1 MYTMKKTWN
10 IEPRPKREEVEHLSR
25 LTGLSFVTS
34 SLLIQ
39 RGVRTPEDV
48 ELFLHPS
55 LNQLHDPYLML
66 DMDKA
71 VARIRR
77 AIESG
82 EKILVYGD
90 YDVDGTTAV
99 ALVYKA
105 LRHIEGDD
113 ARLGFYIPDRF
124 NEGYGISRQG
134 VEFARDG
141 GYSLTIALDCGIKAV
156 DMMREA
162 KASGL
167 DFIICD
173 HHVAGDQ
180 IPDVV
185 ACLDPKRP
193 GCPYPDKNLS
203 GCGVGYK
210 LMEALYMS
218 LGLDLGLLT
227 QYLDML
233 VVSIASDIVPMV
245 GENRVFARFG
255 IERLNTRPSVGL
267 KSIMDVSG
275 VVAGHATVAD
285 IVFKIGPRINAAGR
299 MKSGGDAVRLLI
311 STDKAEA
318 DAISRAI
325 DDSNDERKDLDREIT
340 REAMDMIDSSDEMRD
355 ANSIVLY
362 RPAWNKGVIGIVASR
377 LSEAFLRPAVILT
390 RSKTDPDM
398 ATGSARS
405 VEGFDLYRAIESC
418 SEVIE
423 DFGGHTYAAG
433 LTLKVANVQAFR
445 RKFGRYVDANMPLE
459 APKHQI
465 DVDLEIRLADI
476 NRSLVAELELMEPF
490 GPGNRRPV
498 FVTRDVYDYSTSKVF
513 GHARQHLKLDMIES
527 DGRAVRSGVGF
538 GLGDLYRMIDGD
550 KSFDVCFTVDRN
562 IYRGRSV
569 VQLMIKDLHTQ

>member
-1 MYTMKKTWN
+1 MKKTWN

-77 AIESG
+77 AIDSG

-134 VEFARDG
+134 VEFACDG

-255 IERLNTRPSVGL
+255 IERLNSRPSVGL

-275 VVAGHATVAD
+275 VVTGHATVAD

>member
-1 MYTMKKTWN
+1 MKKTWN

-77 AIESG
+77 AIDSG

-173 HHVAGDQ
+173 HHVAGER

-255 IERLNTRPSVGL
+255 IERLNSRPSVGL

>member
-1 MYTMKKTWN
+1 MKKTWN
-10 IEPRPKREEVEHLSR
+10 IEPRPKREEVEQLSR
-25 LTGLSFVTS
+25 QTGLSFVTS

-39 RGVRTPEDV
+39 RGVRSPDEA
-48 ELFLHPS
+48 ESFLHPT

-71 VARIRR
+71 VERVRR
-77 AIESG
+77 AIYGG
-82 EKILVYGD
+82 ERILVYGD

-105 LRHIEGDD
+105 LRHIEGSDD
-113 ARLGFYIPDRF
+113 RLGFYIPDRF
-124 NEGYGISRQG
+124 NEGYGISSQG
-134 VEFARDG
+134 VEYARDG

-162 KASGL
+162 KSLGL

-173 HHVAGDQ
+173 HHVAGGQ

-210 LMEALYMS
+210 LMEALYQS
-218 LGLDLGLLT
+218 LGLDLNLLT
-227 QYLDML
+227 EYLDML

-245 GENRVFARFG
+245 GENRVFARYG
-255 IERLNTRPSVGL
+255 IERLNSRPSVGL

-340 REAMDMIDSSDEMRD
+340 REAMDMIDESDEMRD
-355 ANSIVLY
+355 ANAIVLY
-362 RPAWNKGVIGIVASR
+362 RPVWNKGVIGIVASR

-418 SEVIE
+418 SEIIE

-445 RKFGRYVDANMPLE
+445 RKFGKYVDANMPLE

-465 DVDLEIRLADI
+465 DVDLEVRLADI
-476 NRSLVAELELMEPF
+476 NRALVSELELMEPF

-538 GLGDLYRMIDGD
+538 GLGEMYKMIDGD

>member
-1 MYTMKKTWN
+1 MKKTWN

-71 VARIRR
+71 VERIRR
-77 AIESG
+77 AIDSG

>member
-1 MYTMKKTWN
+1 MKKTWN
-10 IEPRPKREEVEHLSR
+10 IEPWPKREEVEHLSR
-25 LTGLSFVTS
+25 QTGLSLVTS

-39 RGVRTPEDV
+39 RGVRTAEAADA
-48 ELFLHPS
+48 FLHPT

-71 VARIRR
+71 VDRIRR
-77 AIESG
+77 AIADG

-105 LRHIEGDD
+105 LRRVEGGDD
-113 ARLGFYIPDRF
+113 RLGFYIPDRF
-124 NEGYGISRQG
+124 NEGYGISSQG
-134 VEFARDG
+134 VEYARDG

-162 KASGL
+162 KALGL

-173 HHVAGDQ
+173 HHVAGDE

-210 LMEALYMS
+210 LMEALYTS
-218 LGLDLGLLT
+218 LGLDLNLLT
-227 QYLDML
+227 EYLDML

-245 GENRVFARFG
+245 GENRVFARYG
-255 IERLNTRPSVGL
+255 IERLNSRPSVGL

-311 STDKAEA
+311 STDKADA

-340 REAMDMIDSSDEMRD
+340 REAMDMIDASDEMRD
-355 ANSIVLY
+355 SNSIVLY

-390 RSKTDPDM
+390 RSKTNPDL

-433 LTLKVANVQAFR
+433 LTLKVANVQVFR
-445 RKFGRYVDANMPLE
+445 RKFGKYVDANMPID

-498 FVTRDVYDYSTSKVF
+498 FVARDVYDYSTSKVF

-538 GLGDLYRMIDGD
+538 GLGDLYRKIDGD

>member
-1 MYTMKKTWN
+1 MKKTWN

-77 AIESG
+77 AIGSG

>member
-1 MYTMKKTWN
+1 MKKTWN

-25 LTGLSFVTS
+25 QTGLSLVTS

-39 RGVRTPEDV
+39 RGVRTAEAADA
-48 ELFLHPS
+48 FLHPT

-71 VARIRR
+71 VDRIRR
-77 AIESG
+77 AIDDG

-105 LRHIEGDD
+105 LRRVEGGDD
-113 ARLGFYIPDRF
+113 RLGFYIPDRF
-124 NEGYGISRQG
+124 NEGYGISSQG
-134 VEFARDG
+134 VEYARDG

-156 DMMREA
+156 DMMHEA
-162 KASGL
+162 KSLGL

-173 HHVAGDQ
+173 HHVAGDE

-210 LMEALYMS
+210 LMEALYTS
-218 LGLDLGLLT
+218 LGLDLNLLT
-227 QYLDML
+227 EYLDML

-245 GENRVFARFG
+245 GENRVFARYG
-255 IERLNTRPSVGL
+255 IERLNSRPSVGL

-275 VVAGHATVAD
+275 VVAGHATVSD

-311 STDKAEA
+311 STDKDEA

-340 REAMDMIDSSDEMRD
+340 REAMDMIDASDEMRD
-355 ANSIVLY
+355 SNSIVLY

-390 RSKTDPDM
+390 RSKTNPDL

-433 LTLKVANVQAFR
+433 LTLKVANVQVFR
-445 RKFGRYVDANMPLE
+445 RKFGKYVDANMPLE

-498 FVTRDVYDYSTSKVF
+498 FVARDVYDYSTSKVF

-538 GLGDLYRMIDGD
+538 GLGDLYRKIDGD

>member
-1 MYTMKKTWN
+1 MKKTWN

-77 AIESG
+77 AIDSG

-113 ARLGFYIPDRF
+113 ARLGFYVPDRF

>member
-1 MYTMKKTWN
+1 MKKTWN

>member
-1 MYTMKKTWN
+1 MKKTWN

-25 LTGLSFVTS
+25 QTGLSLVTS

-39 RGVRTPEDV
+39 RGVRTAEAADA
-48 ELFLHPS
+48 FLHPT

-71 VARIRR
+71 VERIRR
-77 AIESG
+77 AIDGG

-105 LRHIEGDD
+105 LSRVEGGDG
-113 ARLGFYIPDRF
+113 RLGFYIPDRF
-124 NEGYGISRQG
+124 NEGYGISSQG
-134 VEFARDG
+134 VEYARDG

-162 KASGL
+162 KSLGL

-173 HHVAGDQ
+173 HHVAGDE

-210 LMEALYMS
+210 LMEALYTS
-218 LGLDLGLLT
+218 LGLDLNLLT
-227 QYLDML
+227 EYLDML

-245 GENRVFARFG
+245 GENRVFARYG
-255 IERLNTRPSVGL
+255 IERLNSRPSVGL

-311 STDKAEA
+311 STDKDEA

-340 REAMDMIDSSDEMRD
+340 REAMDMIDASDEMRD
-355 ANSIVLY
+355 SNSIVLY

-390 RSKTDPDM
+390 RSKTNPDL

-433 LTLKVANVQAFR
+433 LTLKVANVQVFR
-445 RKFGRYVDANMPLE
+445 RKFGKYVDANMPLE

-498 FVTRDVYDYSTSKVF
+498 FVARDVYDYSTSKVF

-538 GLGDLYRMIDGD
+538 GLGDLYRKIDGD

>member
-1 MYTMKKTWN
+1 MKKTWN

-77 AIESG
+77 AIDSG

-255 IERLNTRPSVGL
+255 IERLNSRPSVGL

>member
-1 MYTMKKTWN
+1 MKKTWN

-77 AIESG
+77 AIDSG

-162 KASGL
+162 NASGL

-476 NRSLVAELELMEPF
+476 NRSLVAELEFMEPF

>member
-1 MYTMKKTWN
+1 MKKTWN

-39 RGVRTPEDV
+39 RGVRTPEGV

-77 AIESG
+77 AIDSG

-255 IERLNTRPSVGL
+255 IERLNSRPSVGL

>member
-1 MYTMKKTWN
+1 MKKTWN
-10 IEPRPKREEVEHLSR
+10 IEPRPKREEVEQLSR
-25 LTGLSFVTS
+25 QTGLSFVAS

-39 RGVRTPEDV
+39 RGVRTADAADA
-48 ELFLHPS
+48 FLHPT

-71 VARIRR
+71 VKRIRR
-77 AIESG
+77 AIADG

-105 LRHIEGDD
+105 LRRVEGGDD
-113 ARLGFYIPDRF
+113 RLGFYIPDRF
-124 NEGYGISRQG
+124 NEGYGISSQG
-134 VEFARDG
+134 VEYARNG

-162 KASGL
+162 KSLGL

-210 LMEALYMS
+210 LMEALYTS
-218 LGLDLGLLT
+218 LGLDLNLLT
-227 QYLDML
+227 EYLDML

-245 GENRVFARFG
+245 GENRVFARYG

-325 DDSNDERKDLDREIT
+325 DDSNEDRKDLDREIT
-340 REAMDMIDSSDEMRD
+340 REAMDMIDASDEMRD
-355 ANSIVLY
+355 SNSIVLY

-390 RSKTDPDM
+390 RSKTNPDL

-445 RKFGRYVDANMPLE
+445 RKFGMYVDANMPLE

-498 FVTRDVYDYSTSKVF
+498 FVARDVYDYSTSKVF

-538 GLGDLYRMIDGD
+538 GLGDLYRKIDGD

>member
-1 MYTMKKTWN
+1 MKKTWN

-77 AIESG
+77 AIDSG

-433 LTLKVANVQAFR
+433 LTLKVANVQVFR

>member
-1 MYTMKKTWN
+1 MKKTWN

-77 AIESG
+77 AIDSG

-245 GENRVFARFG
+245 GENRIFARFG
-255 IERLNTRPSVGL
+255 IERLNSRPSVGL

>member
-1 MYTMKKTWN
+1 MKKTWN

-25 LTGLSFVTS
+25 QTGLSLVTS

-39 RGVRTPEDV
+39 RGVRTAEAADA
-48 ELFLHPS
+48 FLHPT

-66 DMDKA
+66 DMAKA
-71 VARIRR
+71 VERIRR
-77 AIESG
+77 AIDGG

-105 LRHIEGDD
+105 LSRVEGGDG
-113 ARLGFYIPDRF
+113 RLGFYIPDRF
-124 NEGYGISRQG
+124 NEGYGISSQG
-134 VEFARDG
+134 VEYARDG

-162 KASGL
+162 KSLGL

-173 HHVAGDQ
+173 HHVAGDE

-210 LMEALYMS
+210 LMEALYTS
-218 LGLDLGLLT
+218 LGLDLNLLT
-227 QYLDML
+227 EYLDML

-245 GENRVFARFG
+245 GENRVFARYG
-255 IERLNTRPSVGL
+255 IERLNSRPSVGL

-311 STDKAEA
+311 STDKDEA

-340 REAMDMIDSSDEMRD
+340 REAMDMIDASDEMRD
-355 ANSIVLY
+355 SNSIVLY

-390 RSKTDPDM
+390 RSKTNPDL

-445 RKFGRYVDANMPLE
+445 RKFGKYVDANMPLE

-498 FVTRDVYDYSTSKVF
+498 FVARDVYDYSTSKVF

-538 GLGDLYRMIDGD
+538 GLGDLYRKIDGD

>member
-1 MYTMKKTWN
+1 MKKTWN

-255 IERLNTRPSVGL
+255 IERLNSRPSVGL

-275 VVAGHATVAD
+275 VVAGHTTVAD

>member
-1 MYTMKKTWN
+1 MKKTWN

-77 AIESG
+77 AVDSG

-113 ARLGFYIPDRF
+113 ARLGFYVPDRF

>member
-1 MYTMKKTWN
+1 MKKTWN
-10 IEPRPKREEVEHLSR
+10 IEPRPKREEVEQLSR
-25 LTGLSFVTS
+25 QTGLSFVTS

-39 RGVRTPEDV
+39 RGVRSPDEA
-48 ELFLHPS
+48 ESFLHPT

-71 VARIRR
+71 VERVRQ
-77 AIESG
+77 AIYGG
-82 EKILVYGD
+82 ERILVYGD

-105 LRHIEGDD
+105 LRHIEGSDD
-113 ARLGFYIPDRF
+113 RLGFYIPDRF
-124 NEGYGISRQG
+124 NEGYGISSQG
-134 VEFARDG
+134 VEYARDG

-162 KASGL
+162 KSLGL

-210 LMEALYMS
+210 LMEALYQS
-218 LGLDLGLLT
+218 LGLDLNLLT
-227 QYLDML
+227 EYLDML

-245 GENRVFARFG
+245 GENRVFARYG
-255 IERLNTRPSVGL
+255 IERLNSRPSVGL

-340 REAMDMIDSSDEMRD
+340 REAMDMIDASDEMRD
-355 ANSIVLY
+355 ANAIVLY

-418 SEVIE
+418 SEIIE

-445 RKFGRYVDANMPLE
+445 RKFGKYVDANMPLE

-465 DVDLEIRLADI
+465 DVDLEVRLADI
-476 NRSLVAELELMEPF
+476 NRALVSELELMEPF

-538 GLGDLYRMIDGD
+538 GLGEMYKMIDGD

>member
-1 MYTMKKTWN
+1 MKKTWN

-77 AIESG
+77 AIDSG